1 MLSKKLTLKVEPKEV
16 EERIKALIKVKK
28 EFEERKKEIE
38 QKTNDLESC
47 NLKFKETRRELLKL
61 KSERS
66 AKRRALW
73 DKVDTDL
80 DIEYHKSVIHDVDD
94 IIDALYEV
102 EKVFNEATSAWIV
115 KKIVTSTKVISHAD
129 MGGRVGKVT
138 AEQVILAGKLLA
150 KKVQKR
156 GVKVQLN

>member
-1 MLSKKLTLKVEPKEV
+1 MFGKKVASKEV
-16 EERIKALIKVKK
+16 EETRKALIKVTKDL
-28 EFEERKKEIE
+28 EEKKKEIK
-38 QKTNDLESC
+38 QKTNDLVSC
-47 NLKFKETRRELLKL
+47 NLKFKQIETELRKL
-61 KSERS
+61 KGEKS
-66 AKRRALW
+66 AKRRTLW

-80 DIEYHKSVIHDVDD
+80 DIEYHRSVLHDVDD

-115 KKIVTSTKVISHAD
+115 KKIVTSTKVTSHGD

-138 AEQVILAGKLLA
+138 SEQVILAGKLLA